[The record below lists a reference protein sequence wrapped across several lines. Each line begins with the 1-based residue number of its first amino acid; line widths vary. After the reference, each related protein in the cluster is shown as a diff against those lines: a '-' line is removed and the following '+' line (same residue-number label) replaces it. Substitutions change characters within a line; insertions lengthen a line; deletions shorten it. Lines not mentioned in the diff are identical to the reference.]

1 MPPRARTP
9 LRILLWY
16 WGRRGG
22 GAQYALGLAR
32 ALAAR
37 DDVTL
42 TLALSSGNE
51 LLAECQ
57 AIGCPVALTET
68 YYSRASFLRAL
79 PRIPAATR
87 ALAAQARGAD
97 VVVSAM
103 THLWTPFVARHLPA
117 PYVPVIHDARPH
129 PGDPAFAWDWRLDR
143 ELAQARA
150 AVALSEAVA
159 AALRAR
165 RPGLPLIRLRLPA
178 LLAEAGAAPPP
189 SERAPEFLFF
199 GRLRPYKG
207 LDVLRDAF
215 ALLRVTHPEARLRV
229 VGEGDAEACAP
240 GLTALPG
247 VIVEQRWVPEAE
259 IPALLG
265 TARAVVLPYTEA
277 SQSGVVPQALA
288 LGVPVVATPVGGLP
302 EQVRQE
308 AGGLLAE
315 AATPVAMAHAMAR
328 VLEPGAL
335 PVLRAAARRSGETGS
350 DWAGEAA
357 KLVEFLRL
365 LQTPTP
371 RLIPWGPHTLSGETK
386 T

>member
-1 MPPRARTP
+1 MDGAPRARTP

-37 DDVTL
+37 GDVAL

-68 YYSRASFLRAL
+68 YHSRASFLPAL

-117 PYVPVIHDARPH
+117 PYVPVIHDACPH
-129 PGDPAFAWDWRLDR
+129 PGDAGLFWDWRLGR
-143 ELAQARA
+143 ELAAAMA

-165 RPGLPLIRLRLPA
+165 RPGLPLIRSRLPA
-178 LLAEAGAAPPP
+178 LLAEEGAAPPP
-189 SERAPEFLFF
+189 PEGEPEFLFF

-215 ALLRVTHPEARLRV
+215 ALLRATHPEARLRV

-247 VIVEQRWVPEAE
+247 VTVEQRWVPEGE

-265 TARAVVLPYTEA
+265 AARAVVLPYTEA

-288 LGVPVVATPVGGLP
+288 LGVPVVATPVGGLA
-302 EQVRQE
+302 EQVRE
-308 AGGLLAE
+308 GAGGLLAE
-315 AATPVAMAHAMAR
+315 AATPAALARAMAR
-328 VLEPGAL
+328 VLAPGAL
-335 PVLRAAARRSGETGS
+335 PALREAARAAGQGAL
-350 DWAGEAA
+350 DWPGEAA
-357 KLVEFLRL
+357 RLVEGLRPL
-365 LQTPTP
+365 LSSATSPAP
-371 RLIPWGPHTLSGETK
+371 
-386 T
+386 